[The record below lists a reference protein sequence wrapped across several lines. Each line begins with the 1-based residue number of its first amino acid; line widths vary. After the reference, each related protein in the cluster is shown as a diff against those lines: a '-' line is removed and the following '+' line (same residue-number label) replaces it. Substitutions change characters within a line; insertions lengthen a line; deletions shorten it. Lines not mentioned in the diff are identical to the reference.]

1 MLVFAVQRTGDD
13 AKGLNQA
20 DNLDLK

>member
-1 MLVFAVQRTGDD
+1 MLAFAVQRTGDD

>member
-1 MLVFAVQRTGDD
+1 MLVFAVQRAGDD